1 MKGAL
6 AILVEKAIYLASTEE
21 ASGKSVLAI
30 SLASMASELGKKVG
44 YFKPITLENSLAP
57 GREGI
62 DEDVEVMRKILNLK
76 LDYESLCPI
85 TLKRDDFIKDFLE
98 ADVSRCIENLSRC
111 FEKVSE
117 NRDIVLIEG
126 PRTLS
131 VGSFLGCPVPKLAK
145 HFNAEILLVL
155 RFRDDFIVDEMLEI
169 REYCARWDAEIL
181 GVVLNRVP
189 RNFMHRVEN
198 VIKPFIEK
206 RGLKVFGVIPEEKS
220 LSALT
225 AREICEFLG
234 GRVLAGEDGLD
245 NLVEDVLIGAM
256 TPESAAK
263 YFQRAVNEVVITGG
277 DRTDVILT
285 ALETGVAALI
295 LTGNLYPSAKVFPRA
310 DQLKV
315 PLILVPYDTYTTL
328 LHVQKIIGRIKP
340 SDYRRIRSAI
350 NLVKKH
356 VDWKKILETRP

>member
-1 MKGAL
+1 MVK
-6 AILVEKAIYLASTEE
+6 KAIYLASTEE
-21 ASGKSVLAI
+21 ASGKSVIAI
-30 SLASMASELGKKVG
+30 SLASIASELSKKVG

-62 DEDVEVMRKILNLK
+62 DEDIEVMRKILNLK
-76 LDYESLCPI
+76 LEYDSLCPI
-85 TLKRDDFIKDFLE
+85 TLKRDDFIKDFLGVN
-98 ADVSRCIENLSRC
+98 VSQYIKNLSKC
-111 FEKVSE
+111 FERVSE
-117 NRDIVLIEG
+117 GRDIMLIEG
-126 PRTLS
+126 PPTLS
-131 VGSFLGCPVPKLAK
+131 LGSFLECPVPRLAK

-155 RFRDDFIVDEMLEI
+155 RFKDDFIVDEILET
-169 REYCARWDAEIL
+169 REYCARWNAKIL

-189 RNFMHRVEN
+189 RDFMHRVEN
-198 VIKPFIEK
+198 VIKPFIEEY
-206 RGLKVFGVIPEEKS
+206 GLKVFGVIPEEKS

-234 GRVLAGEDGLD
+234 GRILAGEDGLD

-263 YFQRAVNEVVITGG
+263 YFRRAINEVVITGG

-310 DQLKV
+310 DQLRV

-340 SDYRRIRSAI
+340 NDYRRIKSAI
-350 NLVKKH
+350 NLVREH
-356 VDWKKILETRP
+356 VDWKQILEIES